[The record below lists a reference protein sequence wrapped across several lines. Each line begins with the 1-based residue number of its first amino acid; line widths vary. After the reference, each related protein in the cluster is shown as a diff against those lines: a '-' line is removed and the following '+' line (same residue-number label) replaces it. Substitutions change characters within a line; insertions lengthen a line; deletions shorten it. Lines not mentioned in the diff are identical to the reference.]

1 MWSTSAWGRGMT
13 WTEISSP
20 TFSAAAALAVGGR
33 LHRAH
38 VAPHHDGHQA
48 AAHLLLAH
56 QLHVGGFHHGVG
68 RLDGAH
74 QSFCLHHT
82 QCVCIGHI
90 TVPPVSRLFGLF
102 RFRLR
107 LRWGRRLWFL
117 RFSRPGGLPGWGGRV
132 LRRVAAGARPLWAG
146 AARAADTGVCGTP
159 PTAPAGSP
167 LPAYT
172 VWALS
177 SSIPS
182 GSSAVRELVRA
193 CTSCNS
199 ASCGLR
205 STPSALTSLIR
216 SASL

>member
-1 MWSTSAWGRGMT
+1 MSISPWAWGRMWSTSAWGRGMT

-20 TFSAAAALAVGGR
+20 TFSAAAAPGVGGR
-33 LHRAH
+33 LYRAH

-68 RLDGAH
+68 RLNSAH
-74 QSFCLHHT
+74 QSLCLHHT

-117 RFSRPGGLPGWGGRV
+117 RFSRPAAFLSGAAV

-159 PTAPAGSP
+159 PTAPAG
-167 LPAYT
+167 L
-172 VWALS
+172 
-177 SSIPS
+177 
-182 GSSAVRELVRA
+182 AVAGVYGV
-193 CTSCNS
+193 
-199 ASCGLR
+199 GLIV
-205 STPSALTSLIR
+205 LHSLR
-216 SASL
+216 LLCRQGVGQGLHLLQ